1 MNTITRT
8 ATLTGSE
15 RRSLTRLQDA
25 CRIHDRAELSYPL
38 DESDATHFLNHLSDG
53 TLISALAIIPC
64 GDSIAECIAFTLPEY
79 RRNGFFSDLLRRA
92 SDEFKEWDILFP
104 VPGSPACLDTLAVL
118 NALGA
123 ELVSREF
130 QMEWQAGISP
140 LASFTGEG
148 FALISPSPSRFE
160 LRRGD
165 ALCGFLD
172 TDAALGADLL
182 LGFTPQASYV
192 LSDGNGGTVTV
203 QLHAAKASLSPVRDG
218 GEAAVRIT
226 VRVRAG
232 VTESSGAD
240 TADREMLALLEDELS
255 RAVTAQIEAAA
266 EASRTL
272 DADFLELWR
281 ILPEVKNDGVL
292 AALRADVQT
301 ESTLE
306 RSYDIYGSAHGK
318 EKPHG

>member
-1 MNTITRT
+1 MNTITST

-15 RRSLTRLQDA
+15 RRSLIRLQDA

-79 RRNGFFSDLLRRA
+79 RRNGFFSGLLRRA
-92 SDEFKEWDILFP
+92 SEEFKEWDILFP

-123 ELVSREF
+123 ELAAREF

-140 LASFTGEG
+140 LASFTREG

-165 ALCGFLD
+165 ALCGSAEITLQPGNCACLHHVRILHELRGQGLGTLLVSLLID
-172 TDAALGADLL
+172 TLAKSGIRRVLLHVSGDNNAALALYKKT
-182 LGFTPQASYV
+182 GFSVTKTLSYY
-192 LSDGNGGTVTV
+192 L
-203 QLHAAKASLSPVRDG
+203 
-218 GEAAVRIT
+218 
-226 VRVRAG
+226 
-232 VTESSGAD
+232 
-240 TADREMLALLEDELS
+240 
-255 RAVTAQIEAAA
+255 
-266 EASRTL
+266 
-272 DADFLELWR
+272 
-281 ILPEVKNDGVL
+281 
-292 AALRADVQT
+292 
-301 ESTLE
+301 
-306 RSYDIYGSAHGK
+306 Y
-318 EKPHG
+318 